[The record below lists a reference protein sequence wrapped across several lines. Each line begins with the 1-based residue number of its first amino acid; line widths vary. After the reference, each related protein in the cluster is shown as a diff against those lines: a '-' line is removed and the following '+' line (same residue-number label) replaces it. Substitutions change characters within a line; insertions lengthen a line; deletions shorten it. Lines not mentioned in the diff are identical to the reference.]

1 MTDQNEIIALQRD
14 MLRYSL
20 SPRLER
26 LAKRCEPVW
35 EKRHQ
40 RDQILSIW
48 LRRIPHSRLIYATDT
63 GGIQVSANVYEHELA
78 EASIGQDLSQR
89 PYFDDE
95 VAEDGLS
102 LSRVYISSATK
113 RPCIT
118 VVRPVHRGDQLLGY
132 LVVDFELR
140 DLPLLQTTVTPTNR
154 WQQISGDPA
163 IQTQVMMQRRN
174 NSAMDCRI
182 GDVMA
187 IIDELICERGI
198 FHAKLHF
205 SSSRATLWLMDDPY
219 RYRIHVLE
227 EIMDP
232 SVCMA
237 YTRRAYP
244 TPAVVKRDEV
254 SLVLDRFVELRFADP
269 RFYLRSGSLNIMNGL
284 VELKFSSDGSH
295 YIPVAEFL
303 DKNQQFWMGYLK
315 HLHDGAAMSGGLDQ
329 AGAHPGAV
337 N

>member
-1 MTDQNEIIALQRD
+1 MNDQNEIIALQRD

-20 SPRLER
+20 SLRLER
-26 LAKRCEPVW
+26 LANRCEPVW
-35 EKRHQ
+35 EE
-40 RDQILSIW
+40 RDRLDGILSIW
-48 LRRIPHSRLIYATDT
+48 LRRIPHSRLIYATNPR
-63 GGIQVSANVYEHELA
+63 GIQVSANIFEDELA

-89 PYFDDE
+89 PYFDDGAVE
-95 VAEDGLS
+95 AGLS
-102 LSRVYISSATK
+102 LSRVYISSASK

-118 VVRPVHRGDQLLGY
+118 AVQPVHGSGGLLGY
-132 LVVDFELR
+132 LAVDFELR
-140 DLPLLQTTVTPTNR
+140 DLPLLQTTVTPASG

-163 IQTQVMMQRRN
+163 IHTQVMAQKRN
-174 NSAMDCRI
+174 NSAMDRRI

-187 IIDELICERGI
+187 IVDELICERGI

-232 SVCMA
+232 SVCLA
-237 YTRRAYP
+237 YTRREYP
-244 TPAVVKRDEV
+244 TPAVVGREQV
-254 SLVLDRFVELRFADP
+254 SLVLDRLVELRFADP

-284 VELKFSSDGSH
+284 VGLIFSSDGSH
-295 YIPVAEFL
+295 YLPVGEFL
-303 DKNQQFWMGYLK
+303 DKDRRFWMEYLK
-315 HLHDGAAMSGGLDQ
+315 HLHQGAAISGGLDE
-329 AGAHPGAV
+329 AGLEARTL